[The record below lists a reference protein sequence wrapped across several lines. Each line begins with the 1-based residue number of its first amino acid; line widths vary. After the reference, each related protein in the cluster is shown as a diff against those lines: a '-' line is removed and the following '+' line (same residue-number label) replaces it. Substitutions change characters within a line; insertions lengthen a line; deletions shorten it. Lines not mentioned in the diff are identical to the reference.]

1 MRHLALAA
9 LLLSPVLVNAGVI
22 YEVTVRAVDQTNL
35 APDSPTAPAPT
46 PVAREY
52 LVEDGKVRA
61 GGAHAKTVFLFEDQ
75 TVYVIDNPART
86 VRVLKRVTLR
96 QVAAHYADVVKQLE
110 EAAASAPPQE
120 RAEAQRKAA
129 DMREISDRMRQP
141 VVHEYRVTVR
151 SESVDGHACR
161 IWEERERDAKRL
173 EICVAPASALPG
185 GAEILNG
192 MKTLG
197 QFRQGSM
204 VALGVDFGLSEWWP
218 EFATLDGVPLL
229 VREFK
234 FDSLISEVTLTG
246 IRQGVPS
253 ASLLNLPDGYQVQ
266 DGPDYVQW
274 YMR

>member
-1 MRHLALAA
+1 M
-9 LLLSPVLVNAGVI
+9 LLSPVLANAGVI
-22 YEVTVRAVDQTNL
+22 YDVTTRAVDQTNM
-35 APDSPTAPAPT
+35 APVSPTAPAPI
-46 PVAREY
+46 PVVREY
-52 LVEDGKVRA
+52 FVEDGKVRV
-61 GGAHAKTVFLFEDQ
+61 GGAHDKTIFVFKDQ
-75 TVYVIDNPART
+75 TIYVIDNPART

-110 EAAASAPPQE
+110 EAAANAPPEE

-141 VVHEYRVTVR
+141 VIHEYRVTVR

-161 IWEERERDAKRL
+161 IWEEREKDAKRL
-173 EICVAPASALPG
+173 ELCVAPVSTLSG
-185 GAEILNG
+185 GAEIYNG
-192 MKTLG
+192 MKTLS

-204 VALGVDFGLSEWWP
+204 VALGVDFGLAEWWP
-218 EFATLDGVPLL
+218 EFASLGGVPLL

-246 IRQGVPS
+246 MRQGVPS
-253 ASLLNLPDGYQVQ
+253 ASLLDIPDGYQVR